1 MLAVKNEIFF
11 LIFEGYDY
19 GAMDP
24 DQLTNLLDK
33 VDMTK
38 PDQFDQVVNIVDLI
52 VSDVELTTEF
62 GNKYETTESSDD
74 QVSGDQSTEKTT
86 LSTTTLITTT
96 TSPNQD
102 AIKVQADK
110 IDQLLNVALSLT
122 DTNR

>member
-1 MLAVKNEIFF
+1 
-11 LIFEGYDY
+11 
-19 GAMDP
+19 MDP

-74 QVSGDQSTEKTT
+74 QDQDAGDQGTESTT
-86 LSTTTLITTT
+86 LSTTTSITTT
-96 TSPNQD
+96 TSPSQD
-102 AIKVQADK
+102 AIKAQADK